1 MERPRITHVAIRFRD
16 KVHSLPE
23 PNRHADIIYT
33 MIRED
38 KELDYMDI
46 DRDGEFGF
54 LDATGRFLTRKQAT
68 VSADLNDQVKDRT
81 KVLLGQLYSEAL
93 W

>member
-1 MERPRITHVAIRFRD
+1 MDRPRITHVAIRFRD

-23 PNRHADIIYT
+23 PFRHADIVYRV
-33 MIRED
+33 IRED
-38 KELDYMDI
+38 PEVDYMDI

-54 LDATGRFLTRKQAT
+54 LDETGRFLTRKQA
-68 VSADLNDQVKDRT
+68 VISAHVNKQITDESKILMD
-81 KVLLGQLYSEAL
+81 QLYSEAL